1 MTAKDKK
8 QSTLQKSILAKA
20 EKAHIL
26 VKLLEKVKARENLS
40 PEETKKGKESCE
52 SLTWC
57 WRGRRHLTSNQSLGN
72 RALIYQEKH
81 NYFAERRELIKTICV
96 SSFKYHASIC
106 CIPIRII
113 FKDKPDIAA
122 HDLMYKIRLET
133 FDYFTN
139 RTLTPS

>member
-8 QSTLQKSILAKA
+8 QSTWQKSILIIT

-81 NYFAERRELIKTICV
+81 NYFAERRELRKDNMC
-96 SSFKYHASIC
+96 FK
-106 CIPIRII
+106 
-113 FKDKPDIAA
+113 F
-122 HDLMYKIRLET
+122 
-133 FDYFTN
+133 
-139 RTLTPS
+139 